1 MSPAAADGGITVI
14 KIGGS
19 TLGAEDTSLEDIVA
33 LADEGHRPLVVHGGG
48 AMISNWLDRMGIE
61 AVFVDGLRA
70 TNADALEIVIAV
82 LRGLVNARLV
92 AQIVERGGRAV
103 GVSGIDG
110 GAIRA
115 ARYDERLGF
124 VGRVTDVEADF
135 FTSLIDAGV
144 IPVVAPI
151 GLEAPAQPLNINADT
166 VAGELARA
174 LRAERLLFMTDVD
187 GLLDADGQ
195 LIASLDAVRAGEL
208 RENGVLTGGMI
219 PKVDACLRAA
229 ETGTE
234 AFIATGTRPAMVRQL
249 LTQHASGTRG
259 ECELARWVSSTTA
272 NAATWDRHPNR
283 SASVATP
290 PSSDRRCRCAG
301 SAWRRRCWSV
311 SSSSAS

>member
-234 AFIATGTRPAMVRQL
+234 AFIANGTRPAMVRQL
-249 LTQHASGTRG
+249 LTQHASGTR
-259 ECELARWVSSTTA
+259 VSV
-272 NAATWDRHPNR
+272 N
-283 SASVATP
+283 
-290 PSSDRRCRCAG
+290 
-301 SAWRRRCWSV
+301 
-311 SSSSAS
+311 